1 MREMYTREVGK
12 QDEEAASRTRWQSQ
26 NGRPSLSRVQKHSP
40 DGGWLPEILP
50 FFFTFF
56 FFFLSFCYEHFH
68 WLLSLFVFSRRNL

>member
-50 FFFTFF
+50 FFFHFLF
-56 FFFLSFCYEHFH
+56 LFSFFLLRTFPLAS
-68 WLLSLFVFSRRNL
+68 